1 MAVSWITFY
10 AWQSYSFQVMS
21 VNCILCSSSLWCSD
35 PAPAAVPQ
43 SDVYRMLHSNQEEP
57 SQPRQSGSFKV
68 LQNLVSEE
76 GG

>member
-1 MAVSWITFY
+1 MPGEVIALKLRLL
-10 AWQSYSFQVMS
+10 
-21 VNCILCSSSLWCSD
+21 NCFICSSSLWYSD
-35 PAPAAVPQ
+35 PSPNSVPQ
-43 SDVYRMLHSNQEEP
+43 SDVYKMLHANQEEP